1 MRLKFI
7 ACKFTVFIQNVQTVK
22 KIISFI
28 KKQLS
33 QRLLPKTKQGASN
46 SMSANERS

>member
-7 ACKFTVFIQNVQTVK
+7 ACKFTVFIQNVQDVK

-33 QRLLPKTKQGASN
+33 PQLLPKTEQ
-46 SMSANERS
+46 

>member
-7 ACKFTVFIQNVQTVK
+7 ACKFTVFIQNVQDVK

-33 QRLLPKTKQGASN
+33 PTTSSKDGTISK
-46 SMSANERS
+46 